1 MSDESLEEIET
12 AWEKQFRLLFERL
25 KIAGTVRDVQK
36 HVRPLKVAPALSD
49 YAASLTESEDVSDL
63 AD

>member
-1 MSDESLEEIET
+1 MSEGSLEEIET

-25 KIAGTVRDVQK
+25 KIGGTIREVQK
-36 HVRPLKVAPALSD
+36 HVRPPKVAPALSD
-49 YAASLTESEDVSDL
+49 YAASLTDAQDVSDL